1 MILFGWKEAQNVLW
15 ISNFNIKEYRMK
27 EFQRFIKENE
37 KTLAE
42 HAPKGWKYMGTY
54 FYVLG
59 FGPYMGAIFWECS
72 DYADF
77 DTWRK
82 HDDPTWLKLMEQS
95 MEFGTPEP
103 APAWLLREAG
113 DTRIHEPKKKPEKP

>member
-1 MILFGWKEAQNVLW
+1 MLSIW
-15 ISNFNIKEYRMK
+15 NFNLKENKAREYQK
-27 EFQRFIKENE
+27 FIKENE
-37 KTLAE
+37 QKIAS

-59 FGPYMGAIFWECS
+59 FGPYTGATLWEIT

-77 DTWRK
+77 DILRN
-82 HDDPTWLKLMEQS
+82 HDDPIWLKLTEQA

-103 APAWLLREAG
+103 APSWLLREAG
-113 DTRIHEPKKKPEKP
+113 DTKITEPKKKP

>member
-1 MILFGWKEAQNVLW
+1 MLYIM
-15 ISNFNIKEYRMK
+15 NFNLKEYRHT
-27 EFQRFIKENE
+27 EFQKFIKENE

-59 FGPYMGAIFWECS
+59 FGPHNAAQFWECS

-77 DTWRK
+77 DTARK
-82 HDDPTWLKLMEQS
+82 HEDYDPTWLELWKQM
-95 MEFGTPEP
+95 MEFLTPEP
-103 APAWLLREAG
+103 TPAWLLREAG
-113 DTRIHEPKKKPEKP
+113 DTKITGPEKKSEKT

>member
-1 MILFGWKEAQNVLW
+1 MLW
-15 ISNFNIKEYRMK
+15 IINFNLKENKMKEYQK
-27 EFQRFIKENE
+27 FIKENE

-59 FGPYMGAIFWECS
+59 FGPYHAAVIWECS

-77 DTWRK
+77 DTFRD
-82 HDDPTWLKLMEQS
+82 HDDPIYWKLVEQS
-95 MEFGTPEP
+95 LALGTSEP
-103 APAWLLREAG
+103 APSWLLREVG
-113 DTRIHEPKKKPEKP
+113 DTKITEPKKKP